1 MLLVID
7 GLVEWVTATWGEGMV
22 GLLGVAALLVAVLVV
37 GPLAHELSHALVA
50 TLLGCR
56 VIDIGMVSL
65 LGGWY
70 CDYERPRETW
80 KIRVIG
86 IAPIVLAL
94 AAAAPVWYL
103 DLWYWSPATG
113 FAMAAWL
120 VWGFSGG
127 LSDFNPEAGRRP
139 ARH

>member
-1 MLLVID
+1 MLAAID
-7 GLVEWVTATWGEGMV
+7 ALAEWVTATWGDDV
-22 GLLGVAALLVAVLVV
+22 WGLLGAVALLAAVLVV
-37 GPLAHELSHALVA
+37 GPLLHELSHAVVA

-56 VIDIGMVSL
+56 VVDIGMVSL
-65 LGGWY
+65 FNGWY

-80 KIRVIG
+80 KIHVIG

-94 AAAAPVWYL
+94 AAAAPVWYF
-103 DLWYWSPATG
+103 DLWYWSPATA

-127 LSDFNPEAGRRP
+127 LSDFNPEAGRR
-139 ARH
+139 

>member
-7 GLVEWVTATWGEGMV
+7 GLVEWATATWGEGVV
-22 GLLGVAALLVAVLVV
+22 GRLGVAALLVAVLVV
-37 GPLAHELSHALVA
+37 GPLLHELSHAVVA

-56 VIDIGMVSL
+56 VVDIGMVSL

-86 IAPIVLAL
+86 IAPIVFAL

-103 DLWYWSPATG
+103 DLWVWTPTSALVLG
-113 FAMAAWL
+113 IWL
-120 VWGFSGG
+120 IWGFSGG
-127 LSDFNPEAGRRP
+127 LSDFNPEAGRQP
-139 ARH
+139 ARR